1 MPEDQNIET
10 VSSQQLKEAVESYI
24 TWASDWDGALP
35 ADVFFG
41 AWADMKAEKRPLEIR
56 ARVAETGL
64 EFSAPADSPLRAVHN
79 RILLEDGRELVVH
92 LEAA

>member
-1 MPEDQNIET
+1 MSERQNIET
-10 VSSQQLKEAVESYI
+10 VSSQQLKDAVESYI
-24 TWASDWDGALP
+24 TWASNWDGTLP

-41 AWADMKAEKRPLEIR
+41 AWADMKADKQPLEIM

-64 EFSAPADSPLRAVHN
+64 ELRAPADSPLRTVHN